1 MSCLQVKNSHHG
13 TRFKNNCRQQCCGWT
28 SVQGHNAGVGD
39 TIFVPQSSGVRQR
52 TSQFN
57 FSFTYKLRIF
67 CYRLDATLLFPV
79 WISCWRSITLLT
91 WSFSNR
97 VRVRVRV
104 LQIDRNKSGR
114 LDGINLLCRDF
125 VEEIIVSYKVTTF
138 LGRTNLEYTGIARNQ
153 SQNSFDS
160 PPAISIVDSLSHR
173 RPSDRHKIMQNKR
186 LGLGQRG
193 GEASNNESALSEHK
207 KLADFSQGYSGKKKC
222 SFNILKK

>member
-1 MSCLQVKNSHHG
+1 M
-13 TRFKNNCRQQCCGWT
+13 
-28 SVQGHNAGVGD
+28 
-39 TIFVPQSSGVRQR
+39 
-52 TSQFN
+52 
-57 FSFTYKLRIF
+57 
-67 CYRLDATLLFPV
+67 
-79 WISCWRSITLLT
+79 
-91 WSFSNR
+91 
-97 VRVRVRV
+97 RV

-193 GEASNNESALSEHK
+193 GEASNNESALSKHK
-207 KLADFSQGYSGKKKC
+207 KLADFSQGYSGKKMFIQYSKKI
-222 SFNILKK
+222 NGLKLKVDLRNRSSSPNHRQKGVLTSW